1 MKQLHYYIQI
11 RLAKKEFFFGP
22 GVLSLLRLVQK
33 YKSLSIASK
42 KMNLSYSKAY
52 KMVKGSEE
60 ALGFKL
66 LNRKI
71 GGLGGGGSTLTP
83 ECVKFIDKYSDFSK
97 EIDEKAFEIFKKYFD
112 EYI

>member
-1 MKQLHYYIQI
+1 MQELHYYIQI
-11 RLAKKEFFFGP
+11 RLAKKKFFFGP
-22 GVLSLLRLVQK
+22 GVLSLLRLIQK
-33 YKSLSIASK
+33 YKSLNIASK

-83 ECVKFIDKYSDFSK
+83 QGEKFIDKYSRFSK
-97 EIDEKAFEIFKKYFD
+97 DIDEKANEIFKEYFD